1 MSATTLR
8 QFDEKRFA
16 LFLGLSL
23 LLHVMT
29 FLSLNSLDSIISGNF
44 LQMDNTRRPLKIHT
58 LGIKRDKPVDSSI
71 YLKPQ
76 VAKSSIQPRGAR
88 SSKGKALS
96 FKDLTIPQE
105 SIKLPN
111 TTVSQSTRPGT
122 MPKTSAPALQG
133 LRFNN
138 QELKKMAQE
147 SYSGNSQIFGS
158 DKISLRYEVPDGKNL
173 DELNEAELRLYS
185 FLKRG
190 AKNYATSVAAELHDF
205 TLKYPHLHFP
215 MSDDKHVMTGR
226 MTYDK
231 NGNLKQIKMVRW
243 TNNDKLQQFFENVL
257 KRMEIMQNPPK
268 ELWADNN
275 DEFTIFM
282 TLQING

>member
-1 MSATTLR
+1 MSVSTLR
-8 QFDEKRFA
+8 QFDEKRFG
-16 LFLGLSL
+16 LFLGCSL
-23 LLHVMT
+23 LLHLLT
-29 FLSLNSLDSIISGNF
+29 FISFNSLESLLSNDF
-44 LQMDNTRRPLKIHT
+44 LKLDNSRRPLKIHT
-58 LGIKRDKPVDSSI
+58 LGIKRNKPVDNSI

-76 VAKSSIQPRGAR
+76 VAKPSIQPRGQR
-88 SSKGKALS
+88 SSQGKELS

-105 SIKLPN
+105 AIKAP
-111 TTVSQSTRPGT
+111 TSVAQQTSRPGS
-122 MPKTSAPALQG
+122 MPKTTAPALQG

-158 DKISLRYEVPDGKNL
+158 DKISLKYEVPDGKNL

-205 TLKYPHLHFP
+205 QLKYPHLHFP
-215 MSDDKHVMTGR
+215 MTDDKHVMTGR

-231 NGNLKQIKMVRW
+231 NGNLKQIKMIRW

-268 ELWADNN
+268 ELWAENN